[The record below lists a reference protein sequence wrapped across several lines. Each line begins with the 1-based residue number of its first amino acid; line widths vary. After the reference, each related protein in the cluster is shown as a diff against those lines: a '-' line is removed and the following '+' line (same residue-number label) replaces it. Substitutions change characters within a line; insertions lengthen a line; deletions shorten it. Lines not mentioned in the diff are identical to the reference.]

1 MIRGGAVVDG
11 NTAYFS
17 TCRRH
22 VAAYYIE
29 EDRWARLPD
38 CTNQWFGLAVINNFL
53 TAVGGEKISGEPT
66 NTLLSLCEERW
77 FEFFPPMPTARL
89 EPAVITSTHHNYV
102 IVAGGREY
110 YNRRWLYNVE
120 LLDCAILQWVKVCN
134 LSPNCYPQDIAAT
147 LCADRIYC
155 FNSNRNVYTCTLES
169 LLASSQMSAGM
180 DSVWKSIAR
189 VPVENSTPVSVRG
202 RLIAVGGKETDVI
215 HEYDAVNDSW
225 KSVGHMTTPRDFT
238 LAISLSED
246 KFLVVGGWDR
256 SGNDRKLV
264 CTVELGIV

>member
-17 TCRRH
+17 TCRRY

-53 TAVGGEKISGEPT
+53 TAVGGETT
-66 NTLLSLCEERW
+66 NVATKTLLSLYKESW
-77 FEFFPPMPTARL
+77 VEFFPPMPTARL

-102 IVAGGREY
+102 IVAGGRER
-110 YNRRWLYNVE
+110 YNGWWLGNVE
-120 LLDCAILQWVKVCN
+120 LLDCTTLQWVAAPN
-134 LSPNCYPQDIAAT
+134 LPHPCSQRDIAAT

-169 LLASSQMSAGM
+169 LLASSQVSAGM
-180 DSVWKSIAR
+180 FSVWKSVAC
-189 VPVENSTPVSVRG
+189 VPVKNSTPVSVRG

-238 LAISLSED
+238 LVISLSED
-246 KFLVVGGWDR
+246 KFLVVGGWDK
-256 SGNDRKLV
+256 SGSRQI